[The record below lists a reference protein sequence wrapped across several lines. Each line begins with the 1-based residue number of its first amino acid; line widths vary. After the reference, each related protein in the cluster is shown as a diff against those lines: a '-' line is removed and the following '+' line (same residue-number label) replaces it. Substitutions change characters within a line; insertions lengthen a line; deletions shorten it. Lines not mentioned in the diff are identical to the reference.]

1 MSLCHGADNK
11 PKQKPRSTPTKP
23 TVRADNRDASAR
35 EILAHLTLRQKI
47 AQLIIV
53 AANGEVPARR
63 SAEAIRLNH
72 AVAQLDVGGLI
83 VINGVDRSGVRNAQP
98 YELMTLLNG
107 LQKQSKLPLI
117 VGSDMERGASMRVAK
132 TTKYPHNM
140 AFNAAGD
147 LGATKQLG
155 AATAR
160 EARTL
165 GVHWIFAPVADVNN
179 NPDNPVIS
187 IRSFGQRADEVSA
200 HVQAYIEGA
209 HSDPNYP
216 VLVCAKHFPGHGD
229 TALDSHLGLAKIEAS
244 RERIDA
250 VEMAPFRAAI
260 LSKVDSIM
268 TAHIAVPAI
277 EPAEI
282 PATIS
287 SKVITK
293 LLREE
298 LNFKGLITTDAM
310 DMQGLARMFPPGE
323 AAVRAL
329 EAGVDIL
336 LMPKNPD
343 AVIAAI
349 EKAVLSKRLS
359 VRRIETSVERLLNAK
374 IQLGLFKNRLVDPV
388 AASGV
393 LDQPEDAQL
402 AQSVANRAVAMF
414 KNVGNLV
421 PIRDTKGACFTVL
434 IERRTSQQGMQFM
447 EEMSKLAPNAS
458 QTLLDPTMLQGA
470 LDETLEKSRNCQA
483 IVVAAFVTLP
493 SFQGDPP
500 LPGNFTALVQGFIKT
515 GRPVVL
521 ISLGNPYLLRSF
533 PDVAAYLTTYSP
545 TVPSETAA
553 ARAVTGEIPI
563 TGRMVISLK

>member
-53 AANGEVPARR
+53 AANGEVPARH

-268 TAHIAVPAI
+268 TAHIAVPAL

-374 IQLGLFKNRLVDPV
+374 IRLGLFKNRLVNPV

-434 IERRTSQQGMQFM
+434 IERRTSQQGMQFV

>member
-1 MSLCHGADNK
+1 MSLCHGADNRR
-11 PKQKPRSTPTKP
+11 KQKPRSTPPKP

-229 TALDSHLGLAKIEAS
+229 TALDSHLGLARIEAS

-483 IVVAAFVTLP
+483 IVVAAFATLP
-493 SFQGDPP
+493 SLQGDPP